1 MLLKSAFIALFS
13 LYNVDTT
20 MLQECKNETDK
31 ISGCVKRDYHS
42 NGNLWRERPFKNGD
56 KEGIEKWYYEN
67 GNLEKEM
74 PFKNDKVEGIAK
86 RYDKM
91 GNLQIEASFLND
103 RRQGDIRFYITDKK
117 LLALLKVENDKII
130 SGKCFN
136 DKALTN
142 KDLAEISNT
151 RDGEAYKYLQ
161 EICLKSDSNS
171 TLAETLKECKNGA
184 DKISGCVKR
193 EYHLNGNLW
202 IEMPY
207 KNGKLNGMS
216 KWYYENGNIKLEIT
230 YKDSKQEGV
239 MKMYDTGGR
248 LRAEVS
254 ALNRVLQGD
263 TKLYTEDKKL
273 FAIIMM
279 RYGETI
285 FSKCFNGR
293 VLTDK
298 ELSRHSILNDT
309 EKAINYL
316 QDICLKESDS

>member
-171 TLAETLKECKNGA
+171 TLAETLKECKNET
-184 DKISGCVKR
+184 DKMSGCIKK
-193 EYHLNGNLW
+193 EYDSNGNLMSE
-202 IEMPY
+202 IPY
-207 KNGKLNGMS
+207 KNGKFDGVA
-216 KWYYENGNIKLEIT
+216 KEYYENGSLQAEIPFKNHNI
-230 YKDSKQEGV
+230 D
-239 MKMYDTGGR
+239 
-248 LRAEVS
+248 
-254 ALNRVLQGD
+254 GD
-263 TKLYTEDKKL
+263 MKLYTEDKKL
-273 FAIIMM
+273 LALIKAENHKFIS
-279 RYGETI
+279 G
-285 FSKCFNGR
+285 KCLSNK

-298 ELSRHSILNDT
+298 EL
-309 EKAINYL
+309 
-316 QDICLKESDS
+316 KEMPRDDNRYRSN